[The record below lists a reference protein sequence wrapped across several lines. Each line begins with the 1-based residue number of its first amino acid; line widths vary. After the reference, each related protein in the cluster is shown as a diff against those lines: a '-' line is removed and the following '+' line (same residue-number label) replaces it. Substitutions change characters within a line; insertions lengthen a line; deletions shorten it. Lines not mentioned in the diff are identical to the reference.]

1 MCLLSD
7 LKYIWTQSKVLLAL
21 AFRSIMNTYSSAALE
36 SCFPYKLMTWWT
48 NWYCSQVWIIPPLK
62 GKKKRGGKQKSYYV
76 QTHEEIAQLTW
87 SLCSA
92 LKVYSKAFWNE
103 WEVPPWLQL
112 ALRLTSSSILKVSA
126 KQGTEGSENRNGLY
140 VHFPWQRLSSRKASP
155 SSFTL
160 ILPEHLYS
168 KNPSVK
174 SNSHPKALE
183 R

>member
-92 LKVYSKAFWNE
+92 PKVYSKAFWNE
-103 WEVPPWLQL
+103 WEVSLDCNQLQGWPPAPFWKCLLSKEQKAVRTGMGSMFIYLGRGSPLGKHHHHHLLSYYLSTCTPRTLQ
-112 ALRLTSSSILKVSA
+112 
-126 KQGTEGSENRNGLY
+126 G
-140 VHFPWQRLSSRKASP
+140 KAIP
-155 SSFTL
+155 T
-160 ILPEHLYS
+160 
-168 KNPSVK
+168 
-174 SNSHPKALE
+174 PKP
-183 R
+183 